1 MKKTLI
7 VGALCLSLASLTACS
22 SGGEKSSAES
32 KQEAKK
38 EKKET
43 KVTVDS
49 IITEFKNAGLEAENP
64 TDLPQKEFGN
74 MRKEGKRIVV
84 PTLGED
90 KGGRLFEITKKE
102 DLEKAKKYYDELG
115 NSAPMLFSHTYA
127 KGNFLLQMNGDMKDE
142 EFAKYKGVIDKLV
155 K

>member
-22 SGGEKSSAES
+22 SGGEKSSAEP

-43 KVTVDS
+43 KATVDS
-49 IITEFKNAGLEAENP
+49 IITEFKNAGLEAESP

-84 PTLGED
+84 PALGED

-142 EFAKYKGVIDKLV
+142 EFNKYKAVMDKLV

>member
-1 MKKTLI
+1 MKKILV

-22 SGGEKSSAES
+22 NGGEKLSAEP

-43 KVTVDS
+43 NVTVNS

-84 PTLGED
+84 PALGAD

-127 KGNFLLQMNGDMKDE
+127 KGNFLLQMNGDMKNE
-142 EFAKYKGVIDKLV
+142 EFNKYKAVMDKLV

>member
-7 VGALCLSLASLTACS
+7 VGVLCLSLASLTACG
-22 SGGEKSSAES
+22 SGGEKSSAEP

-43 KVTVDS
+43 KATVDS
-49 IITEFKNAGLEAENP
+49 IITEFKNAGLEAESP

-74 MRKEGKRIVV
+74 MRKEGKRIVI
-84 PTLGED
+84 TALGED

-115 NSAPMLFSHTYA
+115 NSAPMLFSHTYT

-142 EFAKYKGVIDKLV
+142 EFNKYKAVMDKLV

>member
-1 MKKTLI
+1 M
-7 VGALCLSLASLTACS
+7 VGVLCLSLASLTACG
-22 SGGEKSSAES
+22 SGGEKSSAEP

-43 KVTVDS
+43 KATVDS
-49 IITEFKNAGLEAENP
+49 IITEFKNAGLEAESP

-74 MRKEGKRIVV
+74 MRKEGKRIVI
-84 PTLGED
+84 TALGED

-115 NSAPMLFSHTYA
+115 NSAPMLFSHTYT

-142 EFAKYKGVIDKLV
+142 EFNKYKAVMDKLV

>member
-1 MKKTLI
+1 MFI
-7 VGALCLSLASLTACS
+7 VGALCLSIASLTACRS
-22 SGGEKSSAES
+22 NNTKTPTES
-32 KQEAKK
+32 KQ

-49 IITEFKNAGLEAENP
+49 IMIEFKNVGLQVENQ
-64 TDLPQKEFGN
+64 TNLPQKKFGN
-74 MRKEGKRIVV
+74 LRKEGKRIVV

-102 DLEKAKKYYDELG
+102 DLEKVNKYYDKLG
-115 NSAPMLFSHTYA
+115 NSAPMFFSHTHA

-142 EFAKYKGVIDKLV
+142 EFAKYKDVMDKFI